1 MKAMENSTKT
11 KALLKQLKKTIISLN
26 RESKA
31 LVASYHKHGG
41 LTQNK
46 MKRYQD
52 LQHFR
57 AILEG
62 VEGLIK
68 EKNKQALLNMFGE
81 HLEFLP
87 LLFHCLYSSPF
98 GCLFLKL
105 CHRRR
110 AIDEARNVQ
119 LFR

>member
-1 MKAMENSTKT
+1 MNGMKAMENITRTKV
-11 KALLKQLKKTIISLN
+11 LVKQLKKTLTSLN
-26 RESKA
+26 RESKE

-68 EKNKQALLNMFGE
+68 QKDKQALINMFGE
-81 HLEFLP
+81 YLEFLP

-98 GCLFLKL
+98 GFLFL
-105 CHRRR
+105 
-110 AIDEARNVQ
+110 EPV
-119 LFR
+119 

>member
-1 MKAMENSTKT
+1 MKAMGNGT
-11 KALLKQLKKTIISLN
+11 KAKALVQQLKKTITSMS
-26 RESKA
+26 RESKF
-31 LVASYHKHGG
+31 LVSSYQKHGG

-62 VEGLIK
+62 VQNLIK
-68 EKNKQALLNMFGE
+68 DKKKQALANMFGE
-81 HLEFLP
+81 HLEFFP

-98 GCLFLKL
+98 GRIIGTL
-105 CHRRR
+105 RS
-110 AIDEARNVQ
+110 
-119 LFR
+119 

>member
-1 MKAMENSTKT
+1 MKAMENSTRT
-11 KALLKQLKKTIISLN
+11 KVLVKQLKKTLTSLN

-31 LVASYHKHGG
+31 LVTSYHKHGG
-41 LTQNK
+41 LTQSK

-68 EKNKQALLNMFGE
+68 EKDKRALLNMFGD

-98 GCLFLKL
+98 GFLL
-105 CHRRR
+105 LEPVR
-110 AIDEARNVQ
+110 
-119 LFR
+119 L